1 MRRFGRLDCFV
12 TMQREG
18 VMRQIMTTVALLVVA
33 TAAQAGAVFPTAV
46 SDKYA
51 DEKPEKALQRTCV
64 DQYMVNKATNSNDG
78 MLWQQKGGGGY
89 YAECKKRIGP
99 PSTKRLKAKK

>member
-1 MRRFGRLDCFV
+1 
-12 TMQREG
+12 
-18 VMRQIMTTVALLVVA
+18 MRQIIIITAALFLAA
-33 TAAQAGAVFPTAV
+33 TAAQAEAVFPTGL
-46 SDKYA
+46 SDKYV
-51 DEKPEKALQRTCV
+51 DEKPDKALQRTCV

-89 YAECKKRIGP
+89 YAECKKRIAP

>member
-1 MRRFGRLDCFV
+1 MRFWPAELFV

-18 VMRQIMTTVALLVVA
+18 VMRQIMTITAALFVVA
-33 TAAQAGAVFPTAV
+33 TAAQAEAVFPTAV

-51 DEKPEKALQRTCV
+51 DEKPDKALQRTCV
-64 DQYMVNKATNSNDG
+64 DQYMVNKAANSNDG

-89 YAECKKRIGP
+89 YAECKKRIAP

>member
-1 MRRFGRLDCFV
+1 M
-12 TMQREG
+12 EG
-18 VMRQIMTTVALLVVA
+18 EAVMRHIIIIVTAALCLL
-33 TAAQAGAVFPTAV
+33 TMAAQAEAVFPTAI

-51 DEKPEKALQRTCV
+51 DEKPDKALQRTCV
-64 DQYMVNKATNSNDG
+64 DQYMANKAANSNDG

-99 PSTKRLKAKK
+99 PAKPKSAKSVTKKPAKRR

>member
-1 MRRFGRLDCFV
+1 MEGEAAMRHIITITATLC
-12 TMQREG
+12 
-18 VMRQIMTTVALLVVA
+18 LL
-33 TAAQAGAVFPTAV
+33 TIAAQAEALFPTAL

-51 DEKPEKALQRTCV
+51 EEKPDKALQRTCV
-64 DQYMVNKATNSNDG
+64 DQYMANKATNSNDG

-99 PSTKRLKAKK
+99 PAKPKLAKSVTKKPAKRR

>member
-1 MRRFGRLDCFV
+1 
-12 TMQREG
+12 
-18 VMRQIMTTVALLVVA
+18 MRQITTIIAASFLAA
-33 TAAQAGAVFPTAV
+33 TAAQAGAVFPTGL

-51 DEKPEKALQRTCV
+51 DEKPDKAVQRTCV
-64 DQYMVNKATNSNDG
+64 DQYMVNKATNSTDG

-89 YAECKKRIGP
+89 YAECKKLIAP